1 MFMFINVMKNKK
13 NIYNSL
19 SVNFLNIGDIN
30 ILKKA
35 YSYGDKTVGLLAEKS
50 IFLIKKI
57 INLVKND

>member
-1 MFMFINVMKNKK
+1 MKNKK